1 MRWMK
6 SKIKAFENINI
17 ANGSI
22 IFIKVS
28 TLAPRQMIT
37 TLECKN
43 KQEKKEG
50 EKGLMICRMCQNKIE
65 WNVVSLRFDRL
76 ALWFRTTMSRD
87 VSTGPLARSFAY
99 LLAPLTDSLAPH
111 CLLRWRASLACF
123 AALIRSL
130 ARSLTHSVRGK
141 VNG

>member
-1 MRWMK
+1 MSTGRAKFMQRVE

-43 KQEKKEG
+43 KQEKKER
-50 EKGLMICRMCQNKIE
+50 ERIDDL
-65 WNVVSLRFDRL
+65 
-76 ALWFRTTMSRD
+76 
-87 VSTGPLARSFAY
+87 
-99 LLAPLTDSLAPH
+99 
-111 CLLRWRASLACF
+111 
-123 AALIRSL
+123 
-130 ARSLTHSVRGK
+130 
-141 VNG
+141 